1 MAEYYSVPHRQGVR
15 IRTRDAMP
23 TLSEMGMSGGKIP
36 HQRIKVGDIEFD
48 SMAEHDR
55 YLELLVLQRSG
66 QISNLECHPSYE
78 ILPAQQTPEGKRNFR
93 PVVYTPD
100 FRYKRADGSEVVEE
114 VKSEYTRKEKDY
126 IIRRKLI
133 LYTLGIYVEEIIR

>member
-1 MAEYYSVPHRQGVR
+1 MPEYYNIPHRQNIR
-15 IRTRDAMP
+15 IRSMDQIPTRAE
-23 TLSEMGMSGGKIP
+23 LGMSGGKIP

-55 YLELLVLQRSG
+55 YLELLVLQRAG
-66 QISNLECHPSYE
+66 KIRDLECHPSYE
-78 ILPAQQTPEGKRNFR
+78 ILPSQETPPGKRNFR

-100 FRYKRADGSEVVEE
+100 FRYKKEDGTEVVEE

-126 IIRRKLI
+126 VIRRKLI